1 MKIAVFH
8 NLPSGGAKRAL
19 YEFLKELKKRGH
31 TIDAF
36 LPQTANEQFLPLD
49 DAVNKKQIYP
59 VKTFLPCINLKGFRT
74 LYFLEQSLIAQAKC
88 QRLIAKD
95 INNGGYDLVFA
106 NHSVPTQSPFLL
118 RYLKIP
124 SVYYIQEPIRWAYEH
139 PVKDIDTVIKRSTSR
154 MLYER
159 ALVKYLLKPL
169 DESNIA
175 YSTILLVNSY
185 YSHESIMKAYGL
197 NSYVSYLG
205 VNTEIFKHNH
215 NTPRENIILSVGRLI
230 QQKGFR
236 FIIKAMAKVANK
248 INKPKLIII
257 GDDNSYSEHNVLTSL
272 ARENN
277 IDIEIKIGITDT
289 ELVKYYNKAL
299 LVVYAPYLEPFGLVT
314 LESMACGTPV
324 IGVKEGG
331 VREIIENGIT
341 GLLVER
347 DVNEF
352 AWAIEYLLHN
362 KDKRDKMG
370 NNAIESVKGKWTWQK
385 AADNLISHFESALK
399 QPG

>member
-31 TIDAF
+31 SIDAF

-49 DAVNKKQIYP
+49 DVVNNKHVYP
-59 VKTFLPCINLKGFRT
+59 VKTFFHRINLKGFRT
-74 LYFLEQSLIAQAKC
+74 LYFLEQSLLAQARC
-88 QRLIAKD
+88 QRLIAD
-95 INNGGYDLVFA
+95 EINSGNYDLVLA

-124 SVYYIQEPIRWAYEH
+124 SVYYLQEPIRWAYEH
-139 PVKDIDTVIKRSTSR
+139 PIKDINTTMKRSTVK

-159 ALVKYLLKPL
+159 ALVNYILKPI
-169 DESNIA
+169 DESNTSHA
-175 YSTILLVNSY
+175 TILLVNSY

-197 NSYVSYLG
+197 NAYVSYLG
-205 VNTEIFKHNH
+205 VNTEIFKYDRNV
-215 NTPRENIILSVGRLI
+215 PKENIILSVGRLI

-236 FIIKAMAKVANK
+236 FIIKAMAKISNK
-248 INKPKLIII
+248 IKKPKLIIL
-257 GDDNSYSEHNVLTSL
+257 GDADSSSERSILISL
-272 ARENN
+272 ARENH
-277 IDIEIKIGITDT
+277 IDVEIKIGITDT
-289 ELVKYYNKAL
+289 ELVQYYNKAL

-324 IGVKEGG
+324 VGVKESGI
-331 VREIIENGIT
+331 REVIEDNVT

-347 DVNEF
+347 DVNKF
-352 AWAIEYLLHN
+352 AEAIEYLLN
-362 KDKRDKMG
+362 KNDVRDRMG
-370 NNAIESVKGKWTWQK
+370 KKSIESVKEKWTWQK
-385 AADNLISHFESALK
+385 ATDNLIEHLQTIIK
-399 QPG
+399 QHG